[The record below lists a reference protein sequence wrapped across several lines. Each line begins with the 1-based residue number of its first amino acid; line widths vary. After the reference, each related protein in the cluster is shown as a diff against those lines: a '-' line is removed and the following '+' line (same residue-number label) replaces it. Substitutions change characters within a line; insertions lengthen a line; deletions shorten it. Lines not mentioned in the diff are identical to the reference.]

1 MKPTPA
7 TEKTP
12 TPSVPPFAST
22 LPFVPVVLIAAP
34 LALLVTSCKPNISDA
49 NIEAV
54 NQRYVKADLQERGS
68 LSPKE
73 VESIL
78 GQPDQI
84 ESTTIELE
92 TQKKQVPVTRFIYQQ
107 NGKQIELH
115 FIDNKL
121 IDKIQPWKNPTP
133 PDSNQP

>member
-1 MKPTPA
+1 MNPLLQSLRIHRP
-7 TEKTP
+7 P
-12 TPSVPPFAST
+12 RICIPCSV
-22 LPFVPVVLIAAP
+22 
-34 LALLVTSCKPNISDA
+34 LLVFLTTSCKPHISDA
-49 NIEAV
+49 NVDAV
-54 NQRYVKADLQERGS
+54 NQRHAKAEMQERGS

-78 GQPDQI
+78 GPPDQT

-121 IDKIQPWKNPTP
+121 IDKIQPWKTPTP
-133 PDSNQP
+133 PDANQP

>member
-1 MKPTPA
+1 MIQRPFRPDPRCLPTGFPA
-7 TEKTP
+7 AQTA
-12 TPSVPPFAST
+12 AST
-22 LPFVPVVLIAAP
+22 LLFLT
-34 LALLVTSCKPNISDA
+34 LVSCKPNISDA

-54 NQRYVKADLQERGS
+54 NQRYAKAEHQERGN
-68 LSPKE
+68 LTPKE

-78 GQPDQI
+78 GPPDQT
-84 ESTTIELE
+84 ESTIIELE

-107 NGKQIELH
+107 NGKQLELH

-121 IDKIQPWKNPTP
+121 IDKIQPWKSPIP